1 MANPVPGGA
10 TTQELRPQPICLP
23 PPAVRLLSELCLE
36 VLPRAF
42 GSRMGPS
49 PGKRSGWDAH
59 RFPGCR
65 VMLEEGVGELHGD
78 TFPVVRILVLRD
90 AEEHGGRVGGCRD
103 GQQPQLL
110 LPRSIRAPK
119 APLGQCQRVPRTAW
133 QHSPVPSFRECSSSI
148 RGAEAPSA
156 SMASAA
162 SLSWASSHS
171 TPAATRWM
179 FSTGEYRSC
188 QDRSAAV

>member
-1 MANPVPGGA
+1 MLAA
-10 TTQELRPQPICLP
+10 T
-23 PPAVRLLSELCLE
+23 
-36 VLPRAF
+36 F
-42 GSRMGPS
+42 GSRTGPS
-49 PGKRSGWDAH
+49 PEALVSPEKRSCWDAH

-78 TFPVVRILVLRD
+78 TLPVVRILVLRD
-90 AEEHGGRVGGCRD
+90 AEEHSGRIGGCRD
-103 GQQPQLL
+103 WQQPQLL
-110 LPRSIRAPK
+110 LPCSTRALETPSGTMPGEPP
-119 APLGQCQRVPRTAW
+119 AQPLAW

-188 QDRSAAV
+188 QERSAAV